1 MAGQDPLHNWRLE
14 RDTSGVAWLAIDV
27 KANTVNVLSRAV
39 MEELDGLLRDLE
51 TNPPAGLVLHSGK
64 PGCFVAGADIHEFP
78 AIQSAEEATELA
90 SRGQAIIGMLE
101 ALPCPSVAVLDG
113 TALGG
118 GLELALG
125 TTWRLA
131 VSSDRPTLGLPEVQ
145 LGLHPGL
152 GGTVRLPRLVGVRKA
167 MAMMLTGR
175 SITVTEAVACG
186 LVDTICEL
194 PEWREAAVALLSRPR
209 PRRSPP
215 VLDRL
220 LASPLARS
228 YVARSLEQKTR
239 RKADPRHYPAPGAMI
254 ELWRKHA
261 AQGPAAFAA
270 EARSFGQLAVSQ
282 TSRNLVRV
290 FFLQERLKNT
300 GAALAV
306 PARRVHVVGA
316 GVMGGD
322 IAAWCAYRGLDVTL
336 QDREA
341 RFVEPALERAHA
353 YFRRKI
359 DDPARLEET
368 RSRLRAD
375 VAGEGAADADVVIE
389 AIFEDLQAKQQLF
402 GALERRIRPGCILA
416 TNTSSI
422 PLQDLMSCLANP
434 GRLIG
439 LHFFNPVASLPLV
452 EVVQTD
458 ATDAAVLAAGLAF
471 ARQIGKLP
479 LPCRSHPGFL
489 VNRVLAPYLAEAM
502 ALVEEGVALPDI
514 DRAATEFGMPMGPV
528 ELADS
533 VGLDIA
539 LHVARIL
546 GPVIQRPVSPVL
558 ERMVTDGRLGRKAGK
573 GFYLYHEG
581 RPVKPQG
588 STSDIP
594 PEIGE
599 RLVLALVNEAAQC
612 LAEGIVAD
620 ADLVDAGVIFGTGFA
635 PFRGGPLHYARQA
648 GIGSVTGRLQ
658 ALAGKYGPRFQP
670 SAGLEELAR
679 R

>member
-1 MAGQDPLHNWRLE
+1 MADQEPPRNWTLD
-14 RDTSGVAWLAIDV
+14 RDRSGIAWLAIDV
-27 KANTVNVLSRAV
+27 QASAVNVLSRVV

-51 TNPPAGLVLHSGK
+51 ASPPAGLVLHSGK
-64 PGCFVAGADIHEFP
+64 PGSFVAGADIHEFP
-78 AIQSAEEATELA
+78 SIQSADEAAALA
-90 SRGQAIIGMLE
+90 RRGQAVIGMLE
-101 ALPCPSVAVLDG
+101 SLHFPSVAVIDG
-113 TALGG
+113 IALGG

-125 TTWRLA
+125 ATWRLA
-131 VSSDRPTLGLPEVQ
+131 VRSDRPTLGLPEVQ

-152 GGTVRLPRLVGVRKA
+152 GGTVRLPRLAGVRLA
-167 MAMMLTGR
+167 MTMMLTGR
-175 SITVTEAVACG
+175 SISVAEAAAHG
-186 LVDTICEL
+186 LVDAVCQA

-220 LASPLARS
+220 LASPLARG
-228 YVARSLEQKTR
+228 YVARSLEQKAR

-254 ELWRKHA
+254 DLWRAHA

-270 EARSFGQLAVSQ
+270 EAVSFGRLAVSPA
-282 TSRNLVRV
+282 SRNLVRV
-290 FFLQERLKNT
+290 FFLQERLKHAGSGQVT
-300 GAALAV
+300 A
-306 PARRVHVVGA
+306 ARRVHVVGA

-336 QDREA
+336 QDRES
-341 RFVEPALERAHA
+341 RFVEPALARAHA
-353 YFRRKI
+353 YFRRKL
-359 DDPARLEET
+359 DDPAKLEET

-375 VAGEGAADADVVIE
+375 VAGEGVADADVVIE

-402 GALERRIRPGCILA
+402 RMLEQRIRPGCILA

-422 PLQDLMSCLANP
+422 PLQDLMSCLADP

-452 EVVQTD
+452 EVVRTD
-458 ATDAAVLAAGLAF
+458 ATDATIMAAGLAF
-471 ARQIGKLP
+471 VKQIGKLP

-514 DRAATEFGMPMGPV
+514 DRAATEFGMPMGPI

-558 ERMVTDGRLGRKAGK
+558 ERMVADGRLGRKAGK
-573 GFYLYHEG
+573 GFYLYQEG
-581 RPVKPQG
+581 RPVKPQA

-594 PEIGE
+594 PAIGE

-635 PFRGGPLHYARQA
+635 PFRGGPLHYAEQSGVA
-648 GIGSVTGRLQ
+648 AVTGRLQ
-658 ALAGKYGPRFQP
+658 ALVGKHGPRFQP
-670 SAGLEELAR
+670 SAGLKELVQG
-679 R
+679 